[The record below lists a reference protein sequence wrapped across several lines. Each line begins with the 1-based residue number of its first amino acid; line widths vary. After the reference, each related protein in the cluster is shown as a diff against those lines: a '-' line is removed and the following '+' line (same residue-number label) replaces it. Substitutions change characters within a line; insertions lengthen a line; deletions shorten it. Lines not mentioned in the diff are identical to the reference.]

1 MNAQKG
7 FTLIELMIVIAI
19 IGILAA
25 IAIPA
30 YQDYVQ
36 KSANTSCQAEA
47 KGIVGS
53 AISEIASS
61 GKIES
66 TFVLDGSGACAEVPT
81 ATSTALA
88 ADSTSLGTDALIF
101 TPKTRGSADKVQNT
115 SCDPNTSNCEL
126 VAPTP

>member
-36 KSANTSCQAEA
+36 KSANTSCLAEA

-53 AISEIASS
+53 AIAEIASD
-61 GKIES
+61 GKISS
-66 TFVLDGSGACAEVPT
+66 TFKTDGTGACAAAPDATKT
-81 ATSTALA
+81 AIA
-88 ADSTSLGTDALIF
+88 ANSTSLGTAALIF
-101 TPKTRGSADKVQNT
+101 NSKTRGTAAKVQNV
-115 SCDPNTSNCEL
+115 SCDPNSGNCTL
-126 VAPTP
+126 VATP